1 MRRRPGTVL
10 STKAMAMIMVGANDS
25 PASKTPRDSVSRSP
39 THSSGKVVKA
49 VTLAATASSRA
60 SGVWNLST
68 PNARPATHDPS
79 A

>member
-1 MRRRPGTVL
+1 ML

-49 VTLAATASSRA
+49 VTLAATASNRA
-60 SGVWNLST
+60 SGNGVVPVLAPVGSC
-68 PNARPATHDPS
+68 ALGGGRPAS
-79 A
+79 VR